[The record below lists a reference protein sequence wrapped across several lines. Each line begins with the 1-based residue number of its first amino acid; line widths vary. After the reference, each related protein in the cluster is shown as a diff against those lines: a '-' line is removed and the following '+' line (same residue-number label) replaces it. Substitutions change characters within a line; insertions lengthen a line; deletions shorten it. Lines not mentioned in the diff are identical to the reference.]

1 MKPKRSY
8 YTPGGPSSVQKLR
21 DLGFDPLEALVEA
34 YHEIDA
40 ECKMQSK
47 IRDKELV
54 RLKADGK
61 AAQYSADF
69 HMQCI
74 ERRSNIADK
83 LTRYGYARVPETTD
97 LNIGL
102 PSLSINL
109 TDTNEGFTINAQET
123 GSEDG
128 DEEDQEDRDNG

>member
-1 MKPKRSY
+1 
-8 YTPGGPSSVQKLR
+8 
-21 DLGFDPLEALVEA
+21 
-34 YHEIDA
+34 
-40 ECKMQSK
+40 
-47 IRDKELV
+47 
-54 RLKADGK
+54 
-61 AAQYSADF
+61 
-69 HMQCI
+69 
-74 ERRSNIADK
+74 
-83 LTRYGYARVPETTD
+83 VPETTD